1 MHDYPLTVL
10 QDIIIPAARTELLPR
25 FAAVTRRHKADGSIL
40 TEADLALQA
49 RVAGRLRE
57 RWPDTLFLGEEMTPA
72 EQQALIASSQPVWCL
87 DPLDG
92 TSNFA
97 TGIPYFC
104 VSLALLHAGA
114 VRLGLVYDP
123 VRDECFTATAAQ
135 GARLNGESLVVATA
149 GLALRQGTALVDFK
163 RLDKALAARLVT
175 DIPYASQRSFGS
187 VALDWC
193 WLAAMSTCTVAPK
206 CGIMRPDNS
215 SLPPPVVMPAHC
227 RANRCLPRR
236 WRRVPRSRRST
247 GRCSRP
253 GRPGWACRACDSRTG
268 GRSALIGPVMP
279 FHPVCITQ

>member
-1 MHDYPLTVL
+1 MHDYPLTAL
-10 QDIIIPAARTELLPR
+10 QDIVIPAARTELLPR

-49 RVAGRLRE
+49 CVAGQLRK

-97 TGIPYFC
+97 AGIPYFC
-104 VSLALLHAGA
+104 VSLALLHAGM

-123 VRDECFTATAAQ
+123 VRDECFAATVAQ
-135 GARLNGESLVVATA
+135 GAQLNGEPLAVAA
-149 GLALRQGTALVDFK
+149 SGLALGQATALVDFK
-163 RLDKALAARLVT
+163 RLDKALSTRLVT

-193 WLAAMSTCTVAPK
+193 WLAAGRGHVYLHGRSQVWDYAAGQFIFATAGGHACTLQGEPVFTQALTPRSSVAAVD
-206 CGIMRPDNS
+206 RPLFDAWTAW
-215 SLPPPVVMPAHC
+215 LG
-227 RANRCLPRR
+227 
-236 WRRVPRSRRST
+236 VPR
-247 GRCSRP
+247 
-253 GRPGWACRACDSRTG
+253 
-268 GRSALIGPVMP
+268 
-279 FHPVCITQ
+279 Q